1 VHCAQ
6 CRPPLRCNPT
16 QRDSTWI
23 WVGGVVVRVKP
34 NSQLELNPR
43 CRSKFTERRSRTTDT
58 NAISAAPWQFLFV
71 EYL

>member
-1 VHCAQ
+1 MQAGIEMQPH
-6 CRPPLRCNPT
+6 PKGYHIE
-16 QRDSTWI
+16 S
-23 WVGGVVVRVKP
+23 GGGCCSRVKP
-34 NSQLELNPR
+34 SSQLELDPR